1 MAEDIPQKRRS
12 AMNREIAFEITRNM
26 KNVPTCACENSGCPR
41 HSNCQACV
49 QFHKLSDHPPSCK
62 RTWKWDAVKSGNRSR
77 HYVTPNRER
86 DSLRR

>member
-12 AMNREIAFEITRNM
+12 AMNQEIAFEITRDM